1 MTARLGD
8 QRSTEMVRA
17 HDAIVRRALKDA
29 LGREVKHTGD
39 GIMATFDEADR
50 AVSCSR
56 SIQSGID
63 AFNMASAEKLNL
75 RIGMDAG
82 EPVAENDDLFGST
95 VQLAARLTAAAD
107 ADTTFVTQA
116 IRDLAPTDV
125 RILERGNRELKGFS
139 DPVPVFEVA
148 WR

>member
-82 EPVAENDDLFGST
+82 EPVAENDDLFGSDGAT
-95 VQLAARLTAAAD
+95 GRPPD
-107 ADTTFVTQA
+107 GGGRCRYN
-116 IRDLAPTDV
+116 ICHP
-125 RILERGNRELKGFS
+125 GN
-139 DPVPVFEVA
+139 P
-148 WR
+148 

>member
-1 MTARLGD
+1 MRLSHGHVYRHRGLHCHD
-8 QRSTEMVRA
+8 GPFGRPTSTEMVRA

-82 EPVAENDDLFGST
+82 EPWPKMTIFS
-95 VQLAARLTAAAD
+95 ARRCNWPPA
-107 ADTTFVTQA
+107 
-116 IRDLAPTDV
+116 
-125 RILERGNRELKGFS
+125 
-139 DPVPVFEVA
+139 
-148 WR
+148 